1 MTSIPLVLSGLMSS
15 SDTNVELNQT
25 LVSASTP
32 YSGTGESATDN
43 LVAQKVIAA
52 VEVTPTPCP
61 AEINC
66 DATPIAKVAI
76 GDNEAM
82 PQIKVDEKN
91 VGPIPSTFATD
102 VQNKDPNA
110 YFNSISCAS
119 DGECVGVGAFENS
132 TGGSEAFTQTQTNG
146 KWGIATPANFGLG
159 VQNDIPEA
167 FFESVSCPAPGNC
180 VAAGTFEDFAGGNEA
195 FTQTQTNGMW
205 ETAMPATFGVD
216 VQSIDPFAY
225 FNSISCPAP
234 GNCVAAGTFEDFAGG
249 NEAFTQT
256 QTNGMWETAMPAT
269 FGVDVQSIDP
279 FAYFNSISCPAP
291 GNCVAAGS
299 FRNFAG
305 GYEAFTQTKTNG
317 MWETAVSTAFGND
330 VQSIDPFAYFNSIS
344 CAAPGNC
351 VAVGSFRNFAGGYEA
366 FTQTQTDS
374 IWDIA
379 TPAKFSPDSQNAVP
393 DAYFE
398 SVSCPAVGNCVTV
411 GSFRNFAGGYEAFTQ
426 TQTDSIWDIAT
437 PAKFSPDSQNAVP
450 DAYFE
455 SVSCPAVGNCVT
467 VGRFAN
473 SAGAYEAV
481 IQTQRNGIWD
491 TATFAT
497 FDIDLQNSDPFA
509 YFNSISC
516 LSTGECVAAGGFEN
530 ATGGF
535 EAFTQTFQIR
545 N

>member
-1 MTSIPLVLSGLMSS
+1 MLKAFIFMTSIPLVLSGLMSS

-43 LVAQKVIAA
+43 LVAQKFIAA
-52 VEVTPTPCP
+52 AEVTPTPCP
-61 AEINC
+61 AESNC
-66 DATPIAKVAI
+66 DAAPTAKTDIV
-76 GDNEAM
+76 DNKAM

-102 VQNKDPNA
+102 VQNRDPNA
-110 YFNSISCAS
+110 YFNSISCVA
-119 DGECVGVGAFENS
+119 DGECVGVGAFDNT

-167 FFESVSCPAPGNC
+167 FFESVSCAAPGNC

-216 VQSIDPFAY
+216 VQSTDPFAY

-256 QTNGMWETAMPAT
+256 KTNGMWETAVSTA
-269 FGVDVQSIDP
+269 FGNEVQSIDP

-291 GNCVAAGS
+291 GDCVAAG
-299 FRNFAG
+299 
-305 GYEAFTQTKTNG
+305 T
-317 MWETAVSTAFGND
+317 
-330 VQSIDPFAYFNSIS
+330 
-344 CAAPGNC
+344 
-351 VAVGSFRNFAGGYEA
+351 FRNFAGGYEA
-366 FTQTQTDS
+366 FTQTQRDGS
-374 IWDIA
+374 WDTA

-393 DAYFE
+393 DAYFQ
-398 SVSCPAVGNCVTV
+398 SVSCPAVGNCVAV
-411 GSFRNFAGGYEAFTQ
+411 GRFENSAGGYEAFTQ

-481 IQTQRNGIWD
+481 IQTQRNGIWV

>member
-1 MTSIPLVLSGLMSS
+1 MNDVSFEHFGLFSGLAEGRFKMLKAFIFMTSIPLVLSGLMSS

-234 GNCVAAGTFEDFAGG
+234 GNCVAAG
-249 NEAFTQT
+249 
-256 QTNGMWETAMPAT
+256 
-269 FGVDVQSIDP
+269 
-279 FAYFNSISCPAP
+279 
-291 GNCVAAGS
+291 S

-351 VAVGSFRNFAGGYEA
+351 VA
-366 FTQTQTDS
+366 
-374 IWDIA
+374 
-379 TPAKFSPDSQNAVP
+379 
-393 DAYFE
+393 
-398 SVSCPAVGNCVTV
+398 V